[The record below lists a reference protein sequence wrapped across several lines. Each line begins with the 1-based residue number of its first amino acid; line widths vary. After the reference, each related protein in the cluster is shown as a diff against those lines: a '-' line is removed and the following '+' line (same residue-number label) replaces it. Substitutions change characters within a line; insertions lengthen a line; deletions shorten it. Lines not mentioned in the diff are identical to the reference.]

1 MNEMV
6 NIVPLGSC
14 PKCGHKQ
21 FVVIESQLK
30 KYLTNADAE
39 IIDYAELDY
48 NAAGMCCNCGGVF
61 KMIPTAEGFIP
72 LTRLREIL
80 FDYSPH
86 ALNASPLDQE
96 IILNPMEVQK

>member
-21 FVVIESQLK
+21 FIVIENQLK
-30 KYLTNADAE
+30 MYLTNQDGE
-39 IIDYAELDY
+39 IIDFNELDY
-48 NAAGMCCNCGGVF
+48 RTSGKCCNCGSIF
-61 KMIPTAEGFIP
+61 KMIPTLEGFIP
-72 LTRLREIL
+72 STRLREIL

-96 IILNPMEVQK
+96 IILNPMEVQ